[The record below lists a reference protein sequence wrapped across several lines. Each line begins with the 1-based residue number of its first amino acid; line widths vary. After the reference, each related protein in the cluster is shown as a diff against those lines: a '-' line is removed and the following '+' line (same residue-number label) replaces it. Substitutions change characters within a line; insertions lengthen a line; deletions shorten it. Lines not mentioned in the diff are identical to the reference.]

1 MTKKTLSTVDFKNIK
16 LLLTDIDGVWT
27 DGGLYYTVEGQN
39 MLKFNV
45 KDGMGVNLL
54 RHKGIE
60 TGIITGNASEVVAT
74 RAKKLKLEVVNI
86 GIQDKMTVYNKILAD
101 KRLTD
106 ANIAYIGDDIND
118 LEVMARAAITG
129 APKDSMPKVLEA
141 VDYIC
146 ERNGGDGAFREFAEF
161 LIANLE

>member
-1 MTKKTLSTVDFKNIK
+1 MLKKSLSSADFKKIK

-54 RHKGIE
+54 RLKGIE
-60 TGIITGNASEVVAT
+60 TGIITGNASEVVLT
-74 RAKKLKLEVVNI
+74 RAKKLKLEIINI
-86 GIQDKMTVYNKILAD
+86 GIPDKIIVYEKILAD
-101 KRLTD
+101 RNLKD
-106 ANIAYIGDDIND
+106 ENIAYIGDDVND
-118 LEVMARAAITG
+118 LELISRAAITA
-129 APKDSMPKVLEA
+129 APCDAMPVVLGA

-146 ERNGGDGAFREFAEF
+146 ERKGGDGSFREFAE
-161 LIANLE
+161 LILANLD

>member
-1 MTKKTLSTVDFKNIK
+1 MLKKSLSSADFKKIK

-54 RHKGIE
+54 RLKGIE
-60 TGIITGNASEVVAT
+60 TGIITGNASEVVMT
-74 RAKKLKLEVVNI
+74 RAKKLKLEVINI
-86 GIQDKMTVYNKILAD
+86 GIPDKIIVYEKILAERNLKD
-101 KRLTD
+101 E
-106 ANIAYIGDDIND
+106 NVAYIGDDVND
-118 LEVMARAAITG
+118 LELMSRAAITA
-129 APKDSMPKVLEA
+129 APCDAMPVVLGA

-146 ERNGGDGAFREFAEF
+146 ERKGGDGSFREFAE
-161 LIANLE
+161 LILANLD

>member
-1 MTKKTLSTVDFKNIK
+1 MLKKSLSSADFKKIK

-54 RHKGIE
+54 RLKGIE
-60 TGIITGNASEVVAT
+60 TGIITGNASEVVLT
-74 RAKKLKLEVVNI
+74 RAKKLKLEIINI
-86 GIQDKMTVYNKILAD
+86 GIPDKIIVYEKILAD
-101 KRLTD
+101 RNLKD
-106 ANIAYIGDDIND
+106 ENIAYIGDDVND
-118 LEVMARAAITG
+118 LELMARAAITA
-129 APKDSMPKVLEA
+129 APCDAMPVVLDA

-146 ERNGGDGAFREFAEF
+146 ERKGGDGSFREFAE
-161 LIANLE
+161 LILANLD